1 MLNNVRMMLNP
12 LLLTRALTDPNNVS
26 QTLAPSHLGAQ
37 PPLNNS
43 LPSRPARLR
52 LSSKLSDCFHDLRIQ
67 PRLLLSFF
75 NNKLKPKPK
84 QLDSKL
90 RPPASNT
97 LNAWLK
103 KNAATR
109 TFSLNKRLNLLINVH
124 SLKSLKNGVQL
135 QPAWLRHAAK
145 KLK

>member
-1 MLNNVRMMLNP
+1 MLNP
-12 LLLTRALTDPNNVS
+12 LLLTRALTGLNHVS
-26 QTLAPSHLGAQ
+26 HTLVPSHLGA
-37 PPLNNS
+37 PAPSTSLLPS
-43 LPSRPARLR
+43 LPARPRPSSR
-52 LSSKLSDCFHDLRIQ
+52 LSNCLHDLPIHT
-67 PRLLLSFF
+67 RLLLSFF
-75 NNKLKPKPK
+75 NNKLTPKPK

-97 LNAWLK
+97 PNDWLK
-103 KNAATR
+103 KNAVTR
-109 TFSLNKRLNLLINVH
+109 IFSLNKRLNSLINVH

>member
-1 MLNNVRMMLNP
+1 VLNNVRMMLNP
-12 LLLTRALTDPNNVS
+12 LLLTRALTGLNHVS
-26 QTLAPSHLGAQ
+26 HTLVPSHLEA
-37 PPLNNS
+37 PAPSTSLLPS
-43 LPSRPARLR
+43 LPARPR
-52 LSSKLSDCFHDLRIQ
+52 LSSKLSNCLHDELIQ
-67 PRLLLSFF
+67 TRLLLNFF
-75 NNKLKPKPK
+75 DHKLKPKPK

-103 KNAATR
+103 KNAVTR
-109 TFSLNKRLNLLINVH
+109 TFSLNKKLNSSINVH